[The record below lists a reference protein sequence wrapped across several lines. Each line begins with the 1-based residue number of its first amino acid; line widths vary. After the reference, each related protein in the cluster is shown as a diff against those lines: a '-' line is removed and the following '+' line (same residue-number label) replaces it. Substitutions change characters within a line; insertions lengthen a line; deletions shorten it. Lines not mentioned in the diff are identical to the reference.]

1 MGYRREMIQPKTYF
15 HRKHYSIGLAILLV
29 ALFITLYL
37 FILPL
42 QALDSQ
48 LVSSLPIQFPHLD
61 GFMLA
66 ITTIGSPIA
75 MPLIVF
81 VWAGIEIA
89 WKRRDRAI
97 VMIASLVAAPI
108 FYVLKAVIH
117 RSRPETK
124 FVELQ
129 HLHSYSFPSGHATMS
144 FAVLLTL
151 AYLLSL
157 RLPHLWSRIVTTFL
171 LLLVILI
178 GISRVYL
185 GAHYP
190 TDVVGGWLIGGIVL
204 LAIRAYVSSYEHI
217 SATRTKI

>member
-1 MGYRREMIQPKTYF
+1 M
-15 HRKHYSIGLAILLV
+15 A
-29 ALFITLYL
+29 ALFVGLYL
-37 FILPL
+37 LILPL

-48 LVSSLPIQFPHLD
+48 LVSSLPVRFPHLD

-66 ITTIGSPIA
+66 ITTIGSPLA
-75 MPLIVF
+75 MPLIVL
-81 VWAGIEIA
+81 VWAGTELA
-89 WKRRDRAI
+89 WKRRDRAL
-97 VMIASLVAAPI
+97 VMVASLAAAPI
-108 FYVLKAVIH
+108 FYLLKAVIH

-157 RLPHLWSRIVTTFL
+157 RLPRMWSRLVTIL
-171 LLLVILI
+171 LIIIVILI
-178 GISRVYL
+178 GVSRVYL

-204 LAIRAYVSSYEHI
+204 LAIRYYVSSYEHI
-217 SATRTKI
+217 TETRITV

>member
-1 MGYRREMIQPKTYF
+1 
-15 HRKHYSIGLAILLV
+15 V
-29 ALFITLYL
+29 
-37 FILPL
+37 
-42 QALDSQ
+42 
-48 LVSSLPIQFPHLD
+48 
-61 GFMLA
+61 
-66 ITTIGSPIA
+66 ITTIGSPLA
-75 MPLIVF
+75 MPLIVLA
-81 VWAGIEIA
+81 WAGIELA
-89 WKRRDRAI
+89 WKRRDRAL
-97 VMIASLVAAPI
+97 VMIASLAAAPI

-157 RLPHLWSRIVTTFL
+157 RLPRLWSRISTAFL
-171 LLLVILI
+171 IILVLLI

-190 TDVVGGWLIGGIVL
+190 TDVIGGWLIGGIVL
-204 LAIRAYVSSYEHI
+204 LAIRYYVSTYEHI
-217 SATRTKI
+217 ASVRMKV